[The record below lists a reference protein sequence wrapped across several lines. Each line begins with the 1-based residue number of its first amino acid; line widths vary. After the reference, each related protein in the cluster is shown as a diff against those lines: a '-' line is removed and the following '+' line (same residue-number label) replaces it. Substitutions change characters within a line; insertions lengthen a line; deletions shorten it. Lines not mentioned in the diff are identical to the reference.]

1 MKCHKKVVVTKLPW
15 LFYVSRTK
23 ETLALEDLERNAVR
37 VTFQSNIRTTNE
49 VYMQVCNIIK
59 IKTFE
64 A

>member
-1 MKCHKKVVVTKLPW
+1 MVTKLPW

-37 VTFQSNIRTTNE
+37 VTFSQILETTNE
-49 VYMQVCNIIK
+49 VYMQVRNIIK